1 MEFQPGGNPAPGF
14 FLGEWLNLMSTIMGL
29 IKMCR
34 QKEHADKFR
43 KGILYSN
50 RISYFG
56 DNGNDLLDGV
66 VLISPKVYDFKLSC
80 NGTNLPNLT
89 EDMCGPAE
97 LRLNRV
103 QNLNIFCMYAIHT
116 GEFDW

>member
-1 MEFQPGGNPAPGF
+1 
-14 FLGEWLNLMSTIMGL
+14 MGL

-34 QKEHADKFR
+34 YKEHADNLR
-43 KGILYSN
+43 NGILHSN

-66 VLISPKVYDFKLSC
+66 MLISPNVYDFKLSC
-80 NGTNLPNLT
+80 NGTNLDNLT

-116 GEFDW
+116 GEFDSIGPENLHECKKHLEIDER